1 MIKFF
6 LTFSIRILFILCV
19 FSHNS
24 VTAELPDLG
33 SSASGDLSIYDERIL
48 GSQIYQQII
57 QSDVLLD
64 DAEATDYLKQKL
76 KQIIKSGTKQN
87 LITGSTLS
95 LINQF
100 DVFLIKDSM
109 INAFALPGA
118 KIGVNLGLFLGV
130 DSEGQLMSVL
140 SHELAH
146 ITQRHISRMYGNRK
160 DSSALMMAAAL
171 LSAMAISSSN
181 TDAALGLM
189 TFGQGAA
196 IQNKLIFSREAEH
209 EADRVG
215 LKFLISG
222 GFEPLE
228 MIKMLETLNRANFL
242 AGQTPSWFSSHPMN
256 FERIAEIKSRIS
268 FENKRVKKPIQDQGE
283 VYRWI
288 RSRLKEVN
296 NYGSVDN
303 LKTKQ
308 IPNERLLE
316 TNSSEELY
324 GLFWRSLFD
333 KKYKTSSMI
342 LTTLERKI
350 QTSANKYELK
360 PMFFLAKATLENRLT
375 NYSNS
380 IKVIKK
386 TSSVNH
392 KHPSK
397 RALLRLLLKNYIE
410 KKQFF
415 LADDVAEVILRQWPK
430 DFWVWSRRAE
440 IAENL
445 GLRTRAHIYSA
456 ESYIAMHKW
465 YLAIEQLKIAKTDK
479 ELDFITLSKVDS
491 RLKEIEKT
499 FRRSVNFSNR

>member
-76 KQIIKSGTKQN
+76 KQIIKSGTKQK
-87 LITGSTLS
+87 LVTGSTLS

-268 FENKRVKKPIQDQGE
+268 FENKKEKKPIQDQGE

-324 GLFWRSLFD
+324 GLFWRSLFF
-333 KKYKTSSMI
+333 I
-342 LTTLERKI
+342 LI
-350 QTSANKYELK
+350 
-360 PMFFLAKATLENRLT
+360 
-375 NYSNS
+375 
-380 IKVIKK
+380 
-386 TSSVNH
+386 
-392 KHPSK
+392 
-397 RALLRLLLKNYIE
+397 YI
-410 KKQFF
+410 
-415 LADDVAEVILRQWPK
+415 
-430 DFWVWSRRAE
+430 
-440 IAENL
+440 
-445 GLRTRAHIYSA
+445 
-456 ESYIAMHKW
+456 
-465 YLAIEQLKIAKTDK
+465 
-479 ELDFITLSKVDS
+479 
-491 RLKEIEKT
+491 
-499 FRRSVNFSNR
+499 